1 VHSWPR
7 PGTLLLCTDAVSPSA
22 ASSSGTVSGSVTHDR
37 LAADRLAADRLA
49 ADRLAKIPSTYGP
62 TIVAIAPGSF
72 AWRRIWRRD

>member
-1 VHSWPR
+1 VRSWPR

-49 ADRLAKIPSTYGP
+49 KIPSTYGP